1 LDRLILRDEQW
12 ERISHHIIGDERTRG
27 SSGRDNRMFME
38 AVLWIVRTGSPWRD
52 LPEVFGEWNSVFRLF
67 SRWSR
72 KGIWWRIFEAMADD
86 PDFGYLIVDST
97 IIRAHQHA
105 AGAKK
110 GPEDQAL
117 GRSRGGLSTKI
128 HMAVRGLGCPV
139 RFTLT
144 AGQKGDAPQ
153 ADALIEGLTAGFIM
167 ADTAYDSDH
176 LRNAIAD
183 KGAVA
188 VIPNNPSRAQ
198 KYPLDKHLY
207 AQRHLIECCF
217 SKLKQFRRVATR
229 FEKTAENYL
238 AVVTIAATMLWIR

>member
-1 LDRLILRDEQW
+1 
-12 ERISHHIIGDERTRG
+12 
-27 SSGRDNRMFME
+27 M
-38 AVLWIVRTGSPWRD
+38 
-52 LPEVFGEWNSVFRLF
+52 
-67 SRWSR
+67 
-72 KGIWWRIFEAMADD
+72 
-86 PDFGYLIVDST
+86 
-97 IIRAHQHA
+97 
-105 AGAKK
+105 
-110 GPEDQAL
+110 
-117 GRSRGGLSTKI
+117 STKI

-139 RFTLT
+139 RFILT

-153 ADALIEGLTAGFIM
+153 ADALIEGLPADIIM
-167 ADTAYDSDH
+167 ADTAYDSNH

-188 VIPNNPSRAQ
+188 VIPNNPSRAR